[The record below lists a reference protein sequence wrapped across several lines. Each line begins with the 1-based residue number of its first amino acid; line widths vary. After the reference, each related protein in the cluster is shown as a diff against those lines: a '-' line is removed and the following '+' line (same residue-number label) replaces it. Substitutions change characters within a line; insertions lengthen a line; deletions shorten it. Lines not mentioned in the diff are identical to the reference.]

1 MEFDEI
7 QKIWDSQ
14 THEPLW
20 SINETA
26 LHKRILVKKE
36 KVSHIANFS
45 ELLLLVVN
53 IGAGSL
59 TLGLNYFKPPTNLS
73 LYLMSAWMLGTAL
86 YVLVSR
92 IRRLKSSDTFDRSL
106 LGELKQAMSMATYQ
120 VRLSQLMRW
129 NIVPIGFLSLLGFWE
144 SGQSIWLSL
153 GLLIFFGMTYFAG
166 GWEHRIY
173 QAKKRELEALLTKLE
188 QK

>member
-1 MEFDEI
+1 MEFDEL

-14 THEPLW
+14 THESRW
-20 SINETA
+20 VINETA

-45 ELLLLVVN
+45 ELLLVAVN
-53 IGAGSL
+53 MGAGSL
-59 TLGLNYFKPPTNLS
+59 VLGLNYFNPPTNLS

-92 IRRLKSSDTFDRSL
+92 IRRLKSGDTFDRSL
-106 LGELKQAMSMATYQ
+106 LGELNHAISMATYQ

-129 NIVPIGFLSLLGFWE
+129 NIVPIGLLSLLGFWE
-144 SGQSIWLSL
+144 SGKSVWLSL
-153 GLLIFFGMTYFAG
+153 CLLIFFGITYFAS
-166 GWEHRIY
+166 GWEHRLY
-173 QAKKRELEALLTKLE
+173 SVKKRELEALKVKLE
-188 QK
+188 QE

>member
-1 MEFDEI
+1 MEFNEM

-20 SINETA
+20 VINETA

-53 IGAGSL
+53 IGGGSL
-59 TLGLNYFKPPTNLS
+59 VLGLNYFKPPTSLS
-73 LYLMSAWMLGTAL
+73 LYLMSVWMFITAL

-92 IRRLKSSDTFDRSL
+92 ISRLKSGDTFDRSL
-106 LGELKQAMSMATYQ
+106 LGELHHAISMASYQ

-129 NIVPIGFLSLLGFWE
+129 NIVPIGALCLLSFRE
-144 SGQSIWLSL
+144 SGQSIWLTL
-153 GLLIFFGMTYFAG
+153 GLLTFLVITYYAG

-173 QAKKRELEALLTKLE
+173 KAKKRELEALKIKLE
-188 QK
+188 QE